1 VADFVKEHLV
11 QELKNLQSFKS
22 GDYEQALKDIYLR
35 IDEMLKT
42 SYGNQK
48 LSSYRKG
55 GDSAFGKQNE
65 EIAFTAGCTACS
77 AIITPNEVIVG
88 NAGDSRAVFAR
99 KVGDK
104 VVAIE
109 MSVDHK
115 PELAEEKAR
124 IEKAGGFVED
134 NRVKGIL
141 NLSRSLGDLEYK
153 NDTSIP
159 LKD

>member
-1 VADFVKEHLV
+1 M
-11 QELKNLQSFKS
+11 QSFKA
-22 GDYEQALKDIYLR
+22 GDYDQALKDIYLR

-48 LSSYRKG
+48 LASYRKG
-55 GDSAFGKQNE
+55 GNEGSAFGKQNE

-77 AIITPNEVIVG
+77 AIITPTEVIVG
-88 NAGDSRAVFAR
+88 NAGDSRAVFAK

-115 PELAEEKAR
+115 PELPEER
-124 IEKAGGFVED
+124 
-134 NRVKGIL
+134 
-141 NLSRSLGDLEYK
+141 
-153 NDTSIP
+153 
-159 LKD
+159 